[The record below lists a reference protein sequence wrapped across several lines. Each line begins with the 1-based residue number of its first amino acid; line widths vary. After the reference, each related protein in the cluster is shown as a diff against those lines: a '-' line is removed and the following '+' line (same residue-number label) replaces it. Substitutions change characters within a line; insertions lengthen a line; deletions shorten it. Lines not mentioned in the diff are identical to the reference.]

1 MYQSGLGPLC
11 FKLNNPGRYLQS
23 CHPGELGIEKTALIR
38 VRPGVGSPIGPW
50 QCRHAATGGG
60 GLSGA
65 LRRGCRRS
73 LYRRA
78 TGWELRAHRTRTAVC
93 GAASGSGRPDR
104 SIGRVEARGSAM
116 PGVTANGNG
125 FWKDSEE
132 ISKNRITTE
141 DTIEKAEQYE
151 DSKQIL
157 L

>member
-1 MYQSGLGPLC
+1 MVRYR
-11 FKLNNPGRYLQS
+11 GRS
-23 CHPGELGIEKTALIR
+23 WR
-38 VRPGVGSPIGPW
+38 
-50 QCRHAATGGG
+50 CRHAATGGG

-78 TGWELRAHRTRTAVC
+78 TGRELRAHRTPTAVC

-132 ISKNRITTE
+132 IPKTGLALGAIVTVAIAVQTNRQPSMLAALSPVRLPSQI
-141 DTIEKAEQYE
+141 AELRVHNA
-151 DSKQIL
+151 IRP
-157 L
+157 